1 MKTLATTIGIVGC
14 LYIGVVG
21 LFFAEKNRAY
31 ALRWREKTKS
41 PLKWLHSTKLLNASW
56 YIWNA
61 RVIGLLA
68 IAMLVLQMVLLI
80 LLMLGQI
87 SN

>member
-1 MKTLATTIGIVGC
+1 
-14 LYIGVVG
+14 
-21 LFFAEKNRAY
+21 
-31 ALRWREKTKS
+31 LRWREKTKS